1 MPTDRLEGLE
11 TWLKAGWLRPIDYAF
26 AVFLQRQDPQGD
38 GLVLLAAALASYQYG
53 KGHICLDLAKVLANP
68 AHVFGRQEQPDTATT
83 QPIPPLPLLDGI
95 NLAGW
100 LAALGASDLVGH
112 ASSHRP
118 LTLDHGQLY
127 LTRNW
132 VNEQTVATAINRRSE
147 VVTSGQAEFKARLD
161 ALFPSSQTGM
171 TQPSPD
177 WQKIACALATQGR
190 ILIITG
196 GPGTGKTFTVV
207 RLLALLQGGDQDKLR
222 ILLAAPTGKAA
233 ARLTESIAD
242 AMASLPDSLRDRIPS
257 KAMTLHQLL
266 GSRKH
271 SRHFR
276 YNQEQ
281 PLQADVVVVDEAS
294 MIDLEMMA
302 ALLNALPDSTRLV
315 LVGDKDQLASVEAG
329 SVLGDLCKNLNDPWY
344 SPETTKWIKQFTG
357 ESLEPSP
364 QPTGALAQQTVMLR
378 TSKRFGEH
386 SGIGQLARA
395 INAGDQV
402 AVSNIIENTQY
413 EDLHWLPKHALD
425 AAVIKAIGVGKDTE
439 ASSDTQ
445 ALPPPAVVT
454 GYHAYL
460 KVMQSSKPKAGSN
473 QAAWEDWCH
482 QVLRAFGSFQIL
494 CALREGPWGVKQVNE
509 KIAQALRS
517 AALIDQEQQ
526 LWYGGRPV
534 MMMRNDYELGIM
546 NGDIGIALKLPDE
559 TGKLDSETMKVV
571 FRNADGSLRF
581 VLPSRL
587 SSVETVFAMTI
598 HKSQGSEFG
607 HVVLILP
614 DAASNPIMTRELV
627 YTGITRA
634 KYKITVIAAEEQH
647 LRDAVGKTIERSGR
661 LGALVG

>member
-68 AHVFGRQEQPDTATT
+68 AHVFGRPEQPDTATT
-83 QPIPPLPLLDGI
+83 QPIPPLPLPLLDGI
-95 NLAGW
+95 DLAGW

-118 LTLDHGQLY
+118 LTLDHGQVY

-161 ALFPSSQTGM
+161 ALFPPSQTGM
-171 TQPSPD
+171 TPPSPD

-302 ALLNALPDSTRLV
+302 
-315 LVGDKDQLASVEAG
+315 
-329 SVLGDLCKNLNDPWY
+329 
-344 SPETTKWIKQFTG
+344 
-357 ESLEPSP
+357 
-364 QPTGALAQQTVMLR
+364 
-378 TSKRFGEH
+378 
-386 SGIGQLARA
+386 
-395 INAGDQV
+395 
-402 AVSNIIENTQY
+402 
-413 EDLHWLPKHALD
+413 
-425 AAVIKAIGVGKDTE
+425 
-439 ASSDTQ
+439 
-445 ALPPPAVVT
+445 
-454 GYHAYL
+454 
-460 KVMQSSKPKAGSN
+460 
-473 QAAWEDWCH
+473 
-482 QVLRAFGSFQIL
+482 
-494 CALREGPWGVKQVNE
+494 
-509 KIAQALRS
+509 
-517 AALIDQEQQ
+517 
-526 LWYGGRPV
+526 
-534 MMMRNDYELGIM
+534 
-546 NGDIGIALKLPDE
+546 
-559 TGKLDSETMKVV
+559 
-571 FRNADGSLRF
+571 
-581 VLPSRL
+581 
-587 SSVETVFAMTI
+587 
-598 HKSQGSEFG
+598 
-607 HVVLILP
+607 
-614 DAASNPIMTRELV
+614 
-627 YTGITRA
+627 
-634 KYKITVIAAEEQH
+634 
-647 LRDAVGKTIERSGR
+647 
-661 LGALVG
+661 